1 MKININTDDV
11 LKKVK
16 SNCFYIAE
24 NAINIDDFFEI
35 QNFWLKESL
44 NIKKKYLKFVRGMFN
59 TLGETNFNS
68 FSDKK
73 DDYFYRYSEFLW
85 NKTISPKTRDL
96 IYEIHKI
103 RNRILNNH
111 ELDGII
117 YSEENKALYLTVN
130 IYPNQYGCLAEH
142 KDVFE
147 ENAIV
152 LHSFIPLTFCG
163 SHFEEGG
170 LYIKDYKNKLHNLDN
185 LAKPGS
191 IVYFNGARPHGVN
204 RIKSNSNN
212 DRIAIYP
219 MHSYFF
225 NNNSVSTFLK
235 KLIKFESKIKRR
247 FYNIKQNQGLVSDK
261 LDI

>member
-170 LYIKDYKNKLHNLDN
+170 LYVKDNYEKINYLDFI
-185 LAKPGS
+185 ARPGS
-191 IVYFNGARPHGVN
+191 IVYFNGAFRHGVVKT
-204 RIKSNSNN
+204 KSNKGF
-212 DRIAIYP
+212 DRIALYP
-219 MHSYFF
+219 MNSYFF
-225 NNNSVSTFLK
+225 KNSNLSYFIK
-235 KLIKFESKIKRR
+235 KIIKLESKIKRK
-247 FYNIKQNQGLVSDK
+247 FFTSLHSITSV
-261 LDI
+261 

>member
-1 MKININTDDV
+1 M
-11 LKKVK
+11 
-16 SNCFYIAE
+16 
-24 NAINIDDFFEI
+24 
-35 QNFWLKESL
+35 
-44 NIKKKYLKFVRGMFN
+44 
-59 TLGETNFNS
+59 
-68 FSDKK
+68 
-73 DDYFYRYSEFLW
+73 
-85 NKTISPKTRDL
+85 
-96 IYEIHKI
+96 
-103 RNRILNNH
+103 NNH

-147 ENAIV
+147 ENATV

-212 DRIAIYP
+212 DRIAIYQCTLI
-219 MHSYFF
+219 F
-225 NNNSVSTFLK
+225 NNNSVPTFK
-235 KLIKFESKIKRR
+235 KIDKFRSKIKRR
-247 FYNIKQNQGLVSDK
+247 FYNIKQNQGLASDK